1 MRKKRKKIILTVFL
15 MVVLVLLIVLVTQA
29 LENQE
34 KTKTEKLARTE
45 TEDYF
50 SDYLDVHYLELGG
63 EIYTYSD
70 RIENY
75 LFIGTDHS
83 GQEEASGEEYQG
95 SMADFLALLVLNCT
109 QEKYAVIQLNRDT
122 MAEIILM
129 DHEGED
135 TGSKMMQLC
144 TAHWYGGN
152 TEQSCENTVDAVS
165 NLLGELDIDG
175 YYAMPMDRIVD
186 LNHAVGGVTLTVQ
199 GDFSQVDESLK
210 EGETITLT
218 DEQAETYIRGRM
230 GVGDGE
236 NLSRMSR
243 QRQYLQAFSSQAK
256 AKLREDPGFAKKTL
270 EEMKPYTTTDI
281 NGNKISKILN
291 RLSKYDSQGILQ
303 LEGQTSIGQAL
314 DDGID
319 HTEFRLDQDALRELM
334 TELYGLEIM

>member
-1 MRKKRKKIILTVFL
+1 MRRKRKKIILTGFL

-29 LENQE
+29 LEKQE
-34 KTKTEKLARTE
+34 KEKIEKLAETE

-50 SDYLDVHYLELGG
+50 FDYLDVHYLELDG

-75 LFIGTDHS
+75 L
-83 GQEEASGEEYQG
+83 
-95 SMADFLALLVLNCT
+95 
-109 QEKYAVIQLNRDT
+109 QLNRDT
-122 MAEIILM
+122 MTEIILM
-129 DHEGED
+129 DHEGEE

-144 TAHWYGGN
+144 TAHWYGGDK
-152 TEQSCENTVDAVS
+152 EQSCENTVDAVS

-199 GDFSQVDESLK
+199 GDFSQVDDSLK

-218 DEQAETYIRGRM
+218 DEQAATYISGRM
-230 GVGDGE
+230 NVGDGE

-243 QRQYLQAFSSQAK
+243 QRQYLEAFSNQAK
-256 AKLREDPGFAKKTL
+256 SKLREELGFAKETL
-270 EEMKPYTTTDI
+270 EEMKPYTATDI

-303 LEGQTSIGQAL
+303 LEGQASIGQAL